1 MRINKALVKHE
12 TRNMKAMMLYFLLI
26 AIGGILY
33 FNSTMNSNYIDTL
46 TRGMRQD
53 VSLVLDS
60 VRYLANDITIPLG
73 IGILLMIYLQ
83 FKDSKSVEVGNF
95 LKSLPINNREY
106 YTTKLIGGLIS
117 LTVPMLVL
125 VAGILLVRSNNMFWI
140 SDIYATS
147 LFPEILAKGDSIIN
161 IISIFTMVYM
171 VAISTYTFLFTVQY
185 IVMNISA
192 GLVLGSLFWM
202 SPMFIIGSIT
212 MLYSEVIEKIH
223 PMIEKRLKISN
234 IFTSYIQPWI
244 YPTDVK
250 HNSFVYDMDYPD
262 AIVDNFN
269 INYIYYEGIMLKIG
283 ITLAIAITSI
293 IVGYILSNKSRVED
307 SDAFISF
314 KWARRVFVVGVTLCS
329 ALLIGDIIQLVLM
342 RFNTIGLI
350 PLQIVMIVGGA
361 IGFIVSKKLVS
372 VKAKQGGII

>member
-1 MRINKALVKHE
+1 M
-12 TRNMKAMMLYFLLI
+12 
-26 AIGGILY
+26 
-33 FNSTMNSNYIDTL
+33 
-46 TRGMRQD
+46 Q
-53 VSLVLDS
+53 
-60 VRYLANDITIPLG
+60 
-73 IGILLMIYLQ
+73 
-83 FKDSKSVEVGNF
+83 
-95 LKSLPINNREY
+95 LP
-106 YTTKLIGGLIS
+106 
-117 LTVPMLVL
+117 
-125 VAGILLVRSNNMFWI
+125 
-140 SDIYATS
+140 
-147 LFPEILAKGDSIIN
+147 
-161 IISIFTMVYM
+161 
-171 VAISTYTFLFTVQY
+171 
-185 IVMNISA
+185 
-192 GLVLGSLFWM
+192 
-202 SPMFIIGSIT
+202 
-212 MLYSEVIEKIH
+212 
-223 PMIEKRLKISN
+223 IEKRLKISN

>member
-223 PMIEKRLKISN
+223 PMIEKSSQLQNSTTR
-234 IFTSYIQPWI
+234 IFAAFKSIRMAKFPPLWVYI
-244 YPTDVK
+244 
-250 HNSFVYDMDYPD
+250 H
-262 AIVDNFN
+262 
-269 INYIYYEGIMLKIG
+269 
-283 ITLAIAITSI
+283 
-293 IVGYILSNKSRVED
+293 
-307 SDAFISF
+307 
-314 KWARRVFVVGVTLCS
+314 
-329 ALLIGDIIQLVLM
+329 
-342 RFNTIGLI
+342 
-350 PLQIVMIVGGA
+350 
-361 IGFIVSKKLVS
+361 
-372 VKAKQGGII
+372 